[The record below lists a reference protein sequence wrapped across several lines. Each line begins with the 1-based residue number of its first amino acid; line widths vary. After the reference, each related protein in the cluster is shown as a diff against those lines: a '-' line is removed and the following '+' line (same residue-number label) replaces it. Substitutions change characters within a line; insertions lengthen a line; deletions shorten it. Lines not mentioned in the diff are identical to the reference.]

1 MEKYLN
7 FSAKCKLKE
16 KFDKEFFD
24 IQKPVYTSENPKI
37 SNILENISI
46 NIDSVIC
53 AVDGF
58 NRNSRHLILTTLS

>member
-46 NIDSVIC
+46 NMRLRAYVW
-53 AVDGF
+53 V
-58 NRNSRHLILTTLS
+58 R